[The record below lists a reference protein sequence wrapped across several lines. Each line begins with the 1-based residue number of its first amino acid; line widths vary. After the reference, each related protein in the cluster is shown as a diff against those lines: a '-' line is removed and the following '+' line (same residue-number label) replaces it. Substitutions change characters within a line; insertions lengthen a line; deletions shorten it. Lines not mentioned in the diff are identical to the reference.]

1 MVLSSLKRPGKE
13 SGFTLVE
20 VLVAF
25 AVISVALLV
34 VFEAWWRGS
43 VLAAQGERAYLDT
56 EELRQAA
63 MWVTTDLRKANRVV
77 QAVSGR
83 LVLVQDAGSVTYS
96 LQGNQLLRE
105 AGGTPKTVAR
115 GLAEADFLEEGL
127 LVKAVFVSR
136 AGKRVETGVCV
147 YGP

>member
-1 MVLSSLKRPGKE
+1 MKLKRPGKE

-20 VLVAF
+20 ALVAF

-43 VLAAQGERAYLDT
+43 VLAAQGERAYLDA

-63 MWVTTDLRKANRVV
+63 MWVTADLRKAKGVL
-77 QAVSGR
+77 QAAPGS
-83 LVLVQDAGSVTYS
+83 LVLVQDAGGVAYS
-96 LQGNQLLRE
+96 LSGGQLLRE
-105 AGGTPKTVAR
+105 AGGAPRVIAR
-115 GLAEADFLEEGL
+115 GLAGAGFSKEGR

-136 AGKRVETGVCV
+136 TGKRVETGVCV